1 MKEKN
6 VIARFSSHGKNF
18 EIIVD
23 AEKARLFKEG
33 KLNDISDILV
43 SNAVFRNI
51 RTPKSTEKVMM
62 MASFET
68 AERVSEKE
76 LQEVFGT
83 TDFLKI
89 AESIIKE
96 GEIQLTTDQRKE
108 LIEQKKRRII
118 NFIVSEGVD
127 PKTGNP
133 HPPLRIENAMDQ
145 TKVRIDPFLS
155 AEVQAKEII
164 KQISSILPISVE
176 KKKIQLKIPVQYSGK
191 CRNVVSNLGTVLK
204 ETWGTTEWIAIIEI
218 SAGSQRKLFDQLNSI
233 THGQVV
239 SEDVK

>member
-6 VIARFSSHGKNF
+6 VLARFSSHGKNF

-23 AEKARLFKEG
+23 AEKARLFKEE
-33 KLNDISDILV
+33 KLDNISEVLV

-62 MASFET
+62 MESFET
-68 AERVSEKE
+68 AERISDKE

-89 AESIIKE
+89 AEHIIKE

-118 NFIVSEGVD
+118 DFIVSEGVD
-127 PKTGNP
+127 PKTGSP
-133 HPPLRIENAMDQ
+133 HPPLRIENAINQ
-145 TKVRIDPFLS
+145 VKVRIDPFLG
-155 AEVQAKEII
+155 AEMQAKEII
-164 KQISSILPISVE
+164 RQISSILPISVE
-176 KKKIQLKIPVQYSGK
+176 KKKIQLKIPIQFSGK
-191 CRNVVSNLGTVLK
+191 ARNTVGNLGTVLK
-204 ETWGTTEWIAIIEI
+204 ETWGSTEWIAIIEI
-218 SAGSQRKLFDQLNSI
+218 SAGSQKKLFDQLNSI
-233 THGQVV
+233 THGQVI
-239 SEDVK
+239 SEELK